1 MKVKVVRPFKDKHKK
16 VVYQKGAE
24 IEVTKE
30 RYEELTSAALG
41 PFVEKVE
48 IKKVETAE
56 NEQQKKPQNKP
67 AQRKTTN
74 KAKK

>member
-1 MKVKVVRPFKDKHKK
+1 VKARVIKPFRDKYTK
-16 VVYQKGAE
+16 VVYMNGQE

-48 IKKVETAE
+48 VKKVETAE